1 MTNAPSYT
9 KGPTEVPLATE
20 TIGTM
25 LRRTV
30 ERFGG
35 REALVVPAP
44 GLSCDVSAALD
55 STTALAKALVAR
67 GVDKGD
73 RVGIWSPNRYEV
85 GRGPAR
91 HGPNRRDPRQRQ
103 PGRIRPANSSTP

>member
-35 REALVVPAP
+35 REALVVPAQ
-44 GLSCDVSAALD
+44 GYRATYQQLWD

-73 RVGIWSPNRYEV
+73 RVGIWSPNRYEWV
-85 GRGPAR
+85 VVQHATAR
-91 HGPNRRDPRQRQ
+91 IAMALAFLPVIRQITPNIDK
-103 PGRIRPANSSTP
+103 